1 MYKEEDFFIYFFLVK
16 KVNNSLSK
24 WTYNLTIYIFMYKTI
39 HQYYL
44 YVLTNKTNGTLYIGV
59 TNDLERRMFEHKNKL
74 VAGFTKK
81 YGLNKLIYFETYQ
94 YVNDAIKR
102 EKNMKKWKRQWK
114 IDLIEEEN
122 PCWNDLSKDWVYL
135 ID

>member
-1 MYKEEDFFIYFFLVK
+1 MF
-16 KVNNSLSK
+16 
-24 WTYNLTIYIFMYKTI
+24 KTQ

-44 YVLTNKTNGTLYIGV
+44 YIISNKHNSTLYIGV

-74 VAGFTKK
+74 VEGFSSK
-81 YGLNKLIYFETYQ
+81 YGLDKLIYFEIYQ

-114 IDLIEEEN
+114 INLVEKDN
-122 PCWNDLSKDWVYL
+122 PNWEDLSKDWTWSVN
-135 ID
+135 